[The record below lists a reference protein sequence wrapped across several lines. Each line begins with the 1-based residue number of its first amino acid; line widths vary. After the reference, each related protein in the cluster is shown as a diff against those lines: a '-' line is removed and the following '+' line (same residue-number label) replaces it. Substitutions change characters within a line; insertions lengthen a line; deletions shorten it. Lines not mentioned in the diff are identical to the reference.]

1 MESIWCLE
9 HYFIPKCRFVELL
22 WQLSVHALREVHQR
36 TFADDVSSNSLPPVL
51 TEASY
56 QNAAALLL
64 VTKVIPWIVA
74 LHYYDN

>member
-1 MESIWCLE
+1 MTSLLNNGIYTMFRAL
-9 HYFIPKCRFVELL
+9 FILKCRFVELL

-56 QNAAALLL
+56 QNAAALLP
-64 VTKVIPWIVA
+64 VTKVIP
-74 LHYYDN
+74 